1 MIYLIEVIVSIHII
15 FTNRFYFTMP
25 SQANIDAAQQR
36 GDTACAAAIG
46 LSLEEGTAAPVAAT
60 NTNLFAAAFGEFAA
74 VPAAGG
80 VGRRG
85 HPRGL

>member
-1 MIYLIEVIVSIHII
+1 
-15 FTNRFYFTMP
+15 MP
-25 SQANIDAAQQR
+25 SQANIDAARQR
-36 GDTACAAAIG
+36 GDAARAAAIG

-85 HPRGL
+85 HPRGLQVELMAGRGERGG